1 MVKHRRICKKQ
12 KTLSTSSEQDP
23 DREKIGPRT
32 EAGPKVDLKEDLELE
47 DSEDSD
53 GGVIVEED
61 FITL

>member
-1 MVKHRRICKKQ
+1 MFKHRRICKKQ
-12 KTLSTSSEQDP
+12 KTLSSSSGKDTEK
-23 DREKIGPRT
+23 EKIGPST
-32 EAGPKVDLKEDLELE
+32 EAGLKVDLMEDLELE